1 MYTFYI
7 SYKLIAEKE
16 LMVLAEHLRSW
27 TEKAMKIEV
36 APWIREYVV
45 DMAELYT
52 ELTLERAEYM
62 LHGEQC
68 KVLESYIEAFEISE
82 PEEVHFNIISEYFE
96 IKSGKRST
104 KKNNTGRQN
113 AFKSLLSCTGKY
125 SYKEEEETEKVE
137 EVKKGK
143 KILFKGEPGMGKTI
157 VGKKIGWDWAKGIMQ
172 NFQIVFFVF
181 LKLVKPGD
189 SIENVIIKQTPVLK
203 GLGITEHKLLNFLE
217 ILGNRCLLILD
228 GFDECALGQ
237 NHAVIEIVRG
247 EKLFKCNIL
256 LTSRPHSTR
265 EITGQFQTVVKVTGF
280 TEDQARKFAFKI
292 LNDEELVGDVLS
304 FTPPTLTEDDT
315 KLYQCPILLSF
326 LCLLVKEKEISLSDK
341 AISLGEIYTRMVR
354 CLYRKFTIRKNRSF
368 DTKKFVDTM
377 KRIGKIAFRAL
388 LSGNPLLKRSEVV
401 KEVDEEV
408 FDYGLLIGHEDAYRL
423 LRDETADIF
432 ITFPHL
438 SIMEFLGALY
448 FVLMLSSNTTIESLF
463 DGHQTKPIFMTDPLL
478 LDFCLWFL
486 CEKNS
491 YIPIDGKEVIL
502 TTLAE
507 FYAETFVSSC
517 FHTEHIT
524 QLCPVLDLRRAER
537 KNDELMFAFYR
548 KFLEKFQNVNT
559 VVLDFRYPHEWILE
573 AMIQNYE
580 NIRHINIKGV
590 FSYFACTRNCTI
602 KVSMERQGKLPECLV
617 HLIAKQYLKFDKP
630 ARVHFFQRED
640 GHDLA
645 TNSICRLG
653 RFITHLC
660 VVRCS
665 VSDVQLKLLADT
677 VTQGKMSRLSHLSFI
692 SCKFVALYPFFEMKA
707 PHLSHLNFDNCSIGN
722 ANCESLAEAVRY
734 KFTNLTSLT
743 VVNEGVD
750 HFLDTVLSHGLL
762 GMTQFFP
769 GFYLRNYAASM
780 THFIEA
786 VNDQKMPNLS
796 SLRSV
801 GFKHV
806 TCIPVIDLLRTL
818 PLQSL
823 ALSNFYVTKD
833 ELMQMISLVNLREL
847 NLSDCSNVGG
857 NLSPLLDV
865 PLSSLHTLTLRK
877 CNLGSHDL
885 RFLAQATAMGKLPKL
900 KCLDI
905 SLNRGYLEDV
915 FANCLWNELLSLNI
929 LHEFLDLGREL
940 SPLCFRALQHL
951 SASDRTLQV
960 LLSRRI
966 VWPCLRSLHVYML
979 NEKTMSHIVNA
990 QRQHLL
996 PVLESL
1002 CVHLSAVG
1010 RSVFDLDATYRLR
1023 NVSVHDAESF
1033 RNREEIYSWG
1043 CVCYDKKR
1051 Y

>member
-1 MYTFYI
+1 M
-7 SYKLIAEKE
+7 
-16 LMVLAEHLRSW
+16 
-27 TEKAMKIEV
+27 
-36 APWIREYVV
+36 
-45 DMAELYT
+45 
-52 ELTLERAEYM
+52 
-62 LHGEQC
+62 
-68 KVLESYIEAFEISE
+68 
-82 PEEVHFNIISEYFE
+82 
-96 IKSGKRST
+96 
-104 KKNNTGRQN
+104 
-113 AFKSLLSCTGKY
+113 
-125 SYKEEEETEKVE
+125 
-137 EVKKGK
+137 
-143 KILFKGEPGMGKTI
+143 
-157 VGKKIGWDWAKGIMQ
+157 
-172 NFQIVFFVF
+172 
-181 LKLVKPGD
+181 
-189 SIENVIIKQTPVLK
+189 
-203 GLGITEHKLLNFLE
+203 
-217 ILGNRCLLILD
+217 ILD
-228 GFDECALGQ
+228 GFDECALGE
-237 NHAVIEIVRG
+237 NHDVVQIVRG

-256 LTSRPHSTR
+256 LTSRPHSIR
-265 EITGQFQTVVKVTGF
+265 DIRQHFQTVVKVTGF
-280 TEDQARKFAFKI
+280 TKHEARKFAFKI
-292 LNDEELVGDVLS
+292 LNDRKLANDVLS
-304 FTPPTLTEDDT
+304 FTPLTLTYEDT
-315 KLYQCPILLSF
+315 KLYHCPILLSF
-326 LCLLVKEKEISLSDK
+326 LCLLVREQEISLSDK
-341 AISLGEIYTRMVR
+341 AISVGEIYTRMVR

-368 DTKKFVDTM
+368 DTKKFVDTL

-408 FDYGLLIGHEDAYRL
+408 FDYGLLIGHEDAYRFI
-423 LRDETADIF
+423 RDETADIF
-432 ITFPHL
+432 ITFPHR

-448 FVLMLSSNTTIESLF
+448 FVLMLSSNITIDALF
-463 DGHQTKPIFMTDPLL
+463 DAKQAKPIFLTDPLF

-486 CEKNS
+486 CDKNS
-491 YIPIDGKEVIL
+491 YIPIDGKDAIL
-502 TTLAE
+502 TTLAG
-507 FYAETFVSSC
+507 FCSQQLVSSC
-517 FHTEHIT
+517 VHIEQIT
-524 QLCPVLDLRRAER
+524 KLCPALDLGRAER

-548 KFLEKFQNVNT
+548 KFLEKFQNANT
-559 VVLDFRYPHEWILE
+559 VVLDFRYPREWILE
-573 AMIQNYE
+573 TMIQNCE
-580 NIRHINIKGV
+580 NIRHINIKGI

-602 KVSMERQGKLPECLV
+602 KVSIRKQAILKDFLGQ
-617 HLIAKQYLKFDKP
+617 LITRDCAKFDKP
-630 ARVHFFQRED
+630 ATVYFFQRGD

-645 TNSICRLG
+645 NNSICRLG

-707 PHLSHLNFDNCSIGN
+707 PHLSHLNFDNCEIGN
-722 ANCESLAEAVRY
+722 ANCESLAEAVSY

-743 VVNEGVD
+743 VVDEGVD

-769 GFYLRNYAASM
+769 GFYLRNYTASM

-796 SLRSV
+796 SLRLV
-801 GFKHV
+801 GIKHV

-833 ELMQMISLVNLREL
+833 ELKQMISLVNLREL

-865 PLSSLHTLTLRK
+865 PHSSLHTLTLRK

-929 LHEFLDLGREL
+929 LHEFLDSGREL
-940 SPLCFRALQHL
+940 SPLYFRALQHL

-960 LLSRRI
+960 LLSRGI
-966 VWPCLRSLHVYML
+966 VWPCLRSLHVFML
-979 NEKTMSHIVNA
+979 NEKTMTHIVNA
-990 QRQHLL
+990 QEQHLL

-1002 CVHLSAVG
+1002 CVHLSDVE
-1010 RSVFDLDATYRLR
+1010 RSVLDIDETYRLR

-1033 RNREEIYSWG
+1033 RDSKEICSWG